1 MWEEWR
7 DLRGSILVTS
17 PICRPL
23 LYSCGRDNR
32 VSFLSNYCPFCSLL
46 LLTQERYI
54 VVVSVVV
61 CAWVGEAVSCEDVGG
76 YSEKT

>member
-1 MWEEWR
+1 MKNGE
-7 DLRGSILVTS
+7 ILGD
-17 PICRPL
+17 PFL
-23 LYSCGRDNR
+23 LLVLSVGPYYTAVADNR

-54 VVVSVVV
+54 VEVSVVV

-76 YSEKT
+76 SSEKT